1 MSISFLHLN
10 IKRYVRIK
18 RHMYHY
24 ADIGPMDDRSILR
37 ISFIV
42 VEKGRMGWAKLRMI
56 QSDMICPGKEP
67 ESFNFGDLP
76 DESSE
81 EQINSISFR
90 GRLKVVDGLDT
101 YILNYP
107 AVQPG
112 FRILLRAS
120 QELIPLTQDNFRPT
134 NLSSD

>member
-1 MSISFLHLN
+1 
-10 IKRYVRIK
+10 
-18 RHMYHY
+18 
-24 ADIGPMDDRSILR
+24 
-37 ISFIV
+37 
-42 VEKGRMGWAKLRMI
+42 MGWAKLRMI
-56 QSDMICPGKEP
+56 QTDIICPGKEP
-67 ESFNFGDLP
+67 ESINFGHIP

>member
-1 MSISFLHLN
+1 
-10 IKRYVRIK
+10 
-18 RHMYHY
+18 MYHY

-67 ESFNFGDLP
+67 ESFNF
-76 DESSE
+76 SE

-101 YILNYP
+101 YIINYP